1 VRLREAT
8 AGDARLLF
16 HWRNDPQTRE
26 ASLRSEPVAWNDHV
40 EWLARVL
47 ADPARAL
54 YVAEDDR
61 GALGTVRLDAGDGG
75 AVVSITIA
83 PDRRGE
89 GLATPLVAA
98 ACERAGGPVVAI
110 IKPTNTR
117 SVRAFEQAGFR
128 RIGTEDGSLRL
139 VWDGG

>member
-8 AGDARLLF
+8 ADDARLLF
-16 HWRNDPQTRE
+16 QWRNDPQTRA
-26 ASLRSEPVAWNDHV
+26 ASLDSEPVAWEDHV
-40 EWLARVL
+40 GWLDRVL

-54 YVAEDDR
+54 YVADDDR
-61 GALGTVRLDAGDGG
+61 GALGTVRLDAGDGA

-110 IKPTNTR
+110 IKPTNTP
-117 SVRAFEQAGFR
+117 SIRAFEQAGFR
-128 RIGTEDGSLRL
+128 RSGTEDDALRL
-139 VWDGG
+139 IWDGG